1 MTTDT
6 THEIPEGRTAAPTS
20 ALPPSEVLMSLNGFD
35 EIAIAAQF
43 GEKIGDLRHD
53 PITCGRALAFV
64 HYRRDGQNDRDAF
77 KAAQTLTMRQVTE
90 FFAPEAQDPD
100 EAAASAEGNAESA

>member
-6 THEIPEGRTAAPTS
+6 AHEIPKGRTTAPTS
-20 ALPPSEVLMSLNGFD
+20 PLPPSEVLMSLNGFD

-90 FFAPEAQDPD
+90 FFTPE
-100 EAAASAEGNAESA
+100 EADDDDAASAEGNDASA